1 MIRLKFLKILKII
14 VIVGIILL
22 IFNFISDYKPSY
34 SAQEIKVDEIVL
46 LDHSLIIKQNGATVI
61 PVEYQ
66 GKVDF
71 ASFDSEER
79 KEKFIHFM
87 LPAITIVRER
97 LLDDLHHCEFIEKQ
111 IKRKTPLSQQDF
123 IFLKNM
129 LQKYDAESIYE
140 LKIKLYPHPVSLVLA
155 QAALES
161 GWGTSR
167 VFREGNNP
175 FGIMSFSSDDSRV
188 KNMLPDNVEDIY
200 MRTYDRITESVE
212 HYFMLTAKVSSYKK
226 FRKRRWEGATSVELL
241 ENLKSYHESNDYNQL
256 AKSIIKS
263 NELINYDLV
272 TIDPH
277 YIKTR
282 SLFSLLMK
290 N

>member
-1 MIRLKFLKILKII
+1 MLKFLRIVKI
-14 VIVGIILL
+14 VIVVGTIIL
-22 IFNFISDYKPSY
+22 IYNFISDYKPSY
-34 SAQEIKVDEIVL
+34 TPREINVDEVVL
-46 LDHSLIIKQNGATVI
+46 LDHSLIIKQNSETVI

-66 GKVDF
+66 GKVNF

-79 KEKFIHFM
+79 KEKFIHFI
-87 LPAITIVRER
+87 LPAIVIVRER
-97 LLDDLHHCEFIEKQ
+97 LLDELHHCEFIEKR
-111 IKRKTPLSQQDF
+111 IKRKTPLSQDDF
-123 IFLKNM
+123 IFLEKM
-129 LQKYDAESIYE
+129 LQKYDAESLDE
-140 LKIKLYPHPVSLVLA
+140 LKVKLYPHPVSLVLA

-241 ENLKSYHESNDYNQL
+241 ENLKSYHENDDYNQL
-256 AKSIIKS
+256 AKSIIKG
-263 NELINYDLV
+263 NELTKYDLATV
-272 TIDPH
+272 DPH

-282 SLFSLLMK
+282 SLFYLLMK